1 MPQIDTIMSK
11 NIKDKF
17 LIEFNLAVK
26 KHLNKNPRSKID
38 NSLKKQIQILKKNFL
53 DKGNKFVILN
63 NFSTNKEKVI
73 KFSKLLGKTLAQNKS
88 GKKFLIVKPNLK
100 KLKSKS
106 NKKIRENLRYHQ
118 TNLGGSIHSDG
129 PQLVSPPKYII
140 MGCLNQAEK
149 GGFSII
155 VSMEKIYKFLK
166 KRKPYILKK
175 LEEKYIFER
184 RGFSKKVFY
193 QPIFKKKKNII
204 KFRYLREYIE
214 TGYKIKNKTLDKK
227 KLIALNTLDKLISNK
242 QFQNKYKMSKGDI
255 IILNNDNMAHGRSSF
270 SLKKSSQN
278 RSLIR
283 LWIR

>member
-1 MPQIDTIMSK
+1 MPKIDTIMSK

-26 KHLNKNPRSKID
+26 KYLNKDPRGKID

-140 MGCLNQAEK
+140 MGCLN
-149 GGFSII
+149 
-155 VSMEKIYKFLK
+155 
-166 KRKPYILKK
+166 
-175 LEEKYIFER
+175 
-184 RGFSKKVFY
+184 
-193 QPIFKKKKNII
+193 
-204 KFRYLREYIE
+204 
-214 TGYKIKNKTLDKK
+214 
-227 KLIALNTLDKLISNK
+227 
-242 QFQNKYKMSKGDI
+242 
-255 IILNNDNMAHGRSSF
+255 
-270 SLKKSSQN
+270 
-278 RSLIR
+278 
-283 LWIR
+283 

>member
-11 NIKDKF
+11 NMKDKF

-26 KHLNKNPRSKID
+26 KYLNKDSRGKIH

-129 PQLVSPPKYII
+129 PQLVSPPK
-140 MGCLNQAEK
+140 
-149 GGFSII
+149 
-155 VSMEKIYKFLK
+155 
-166 KRKPYILKK
+166 
-175 LEEKYIFER
+175 
-184 RGFSKKVFY
+184 
-193 QPIFKKKKNII
+193 
-204 KFRYLREYIE
+204 
-214 TGYKIKNKTLDKK
+214 
-227 KLIALNTLDKLISNK
+227 
-242 QFQNKYKMSKGDI
+242 
-255 IILNNDNMAHGRSSF
+255 
-270 SLKKSSQN
+270 
-278 RSLIR
+278 
-283 LWIR
+283 